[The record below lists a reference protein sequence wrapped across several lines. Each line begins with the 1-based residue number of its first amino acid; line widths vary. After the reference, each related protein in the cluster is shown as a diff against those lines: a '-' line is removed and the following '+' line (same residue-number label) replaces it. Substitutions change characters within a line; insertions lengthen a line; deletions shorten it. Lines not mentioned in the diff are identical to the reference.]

1 MNNNFQEK
9 VNFIWS
15 IADLLR
21 GDYKQAEFQDVILPL
36 TVLKRLDAVL
46 EPTKEKVLKKNK
58 ELKERGIENKDLI
71 LQKASGYP
79 FNNISKF
86 TFQNL
91 LQDPDNIAK
100 NLRAY
105 INGFSQNMYNILENF
120 EFANE
125 IKKLDEANLLYLI
138 IQRFNEIDL
147 HPDVVSNHE
156 MGTLFEELIRRFSEQ
171 SNETAGEHF
180 TPREVIAL
188 MVRLLIAGNGGLKQK
203 NIIRTVYDP
212 ACGTGGMLT
221 TAKDEILGYVNPTAQ
236 VYLFGQ
242 ELNPKTFAIAKS
254 DVLIKGE
261 EADNIKK
268 GNSFSDDQLAGKTF
282 DFMLSNPPFGVEWK
296 KVEAPIREEAEEL
309 GSEGRF
315 GAGLPRISDGSLLFL
330 QHMISK
336 MKPLGEGGSRIAIV
350 FNGSPLFTG
359 DAGSGESEIRKWIIE
374 NDWLEAIVGL
384 PDQLFYNTGI
394 YIYFWIVTNKKQKG
408 KKGKVQLI
416 DAREYFGNM
425 RKSLGNK
432 RHYVTE
438 KQIEEIVDIYKS
450 FRESDKSKIFKN
462 DDFGYHKITVERP
475 LQLNFQASSER
486 IGLVKEEK
494 AFQKLAESKKSKKL
508 VPDPDQGDEHLSA
521 IAQAGLPAAAAA
533 QAGIEEIEKGK
544 EKQEKIIKALKSIG
558 NKLYKN
564 RDKFEAILDDTFN
577 KNDIEVEKSLKKAI
591 FKALS
596 EHDETAD
603 IIYGKKGNPEPDP
616 DLRDYENVPLKEDI
630 HEYFEREVKPHLPDA
645 WIDERRTRV
654 GYEISFTK
662 YFYKYRPLRQLEDIT
677 EDIKKLEE
685 ETRGLMEEILEM

>member
-1 MNNNFQEK
+1 MTNNFQEK

-36 TVLKRLDAVL
+36 TVLKRLDDVL

-58 ELKERGIENKDLI
+58 ELKEKGVENKYLI
-71 LQKASGYP
+71 LTRTSGYP
-79 FNNISKF
+79 FYNISKF

-91 LQDPDNIAK
+91 LQDPNNIAK

-120 EFANE
+120 EFSNE
-125 IKKLDEANLLYLI
+125 IKKLDESNLLFLV
-138 IQRFNEIDL
+138 IQKFNEIDL
-147 HPDVVSNHE
+147 HPDIVSNHE
-156 MGTLFEELIRRFSEQ
+156 MGTIFEELIRKFSEQ

-180 TPREVIAL
+180 TPREIIRL
-188 MVRLLIAGNGGLKQK
+188 MVRLLIAGNGSLKQK

-221 TAKDEILGYVNPTAQ
+221 TAKDEIIEKINPTAQ

-254 DVLIKGE
+254 DILIKGE

-268 GNSFSDDQLAGKTF
+268 GNSFSEDQLSGKTF
-282 DFMLSNPPFGVEWK
+282 DLMLSNPPFGVEWK
-296 KVEAPIREEAEEL
+296 KVEEPIRKEAEEL
-309 GSEGRF
+309 GDDGRF

-336 MKPLGEGGSRIAIV
+336 MKSVREGGSRIAIV
-350 FNGSPLFTG
+350 FNGSPLFSG
-359 DAGSGESEIRKWIIE
+359 DAGGGESEIRKWIIE
-374 NDWLEAIVGL
+374 NDRLEAIVGL

-394 YIYFWIVTNKKQKG
+394 YTYFWIVTNRKAKER
-408 KKGKVQLI
+408 KGKVQLI
-416 DAREYFGNM
+416 DAREYFENM

-432 RHYVTE
+432 RHYITE
-438 KQIEEIVDIYKS
+438 KQIEEIVDIYKL
-450 FRESDKSKIFKN
+450 FRESEKNRIFEN
-462 DDFGYHKITVERP
+462 EDFGYHKITVERP
-475 LQLNFQASSER
+475 LQLNFQASNER
-486 IGLVKEEK
+486 IKLLKEEN
-494 AFQKLAESKKSKKL
+494 AFQKLTESKNKKKE
-508 VPDPDQGDEHLSA
+508 DQ
-521 IAQAGLPAAAAA
+521 IK
-533 QAGIEEIEKGK
+533 EIKEGK

-558 NKLYKN
+558 NTLYKN
-564 RDKFEAILDDTFN
+564 RDKFETVLDNTF
-577 KNDIEVEKSLKKAI
+577 KKFGLDVDKPLKKAI
-591 FKALS
+591 LKALS

-603 IIYGKKGNPEPDP
+603 IIYDKKGNPEPNP

-630 HEYFEREVKPHLPDA
+630 HEYFEREVKSHVPDA
-645 WIDERRTRV
+645 WIDEKKTKV

-662 YFYKYRPLRQLEDIT
+662 YFYKYKPLRPLEEITKDILTLED
-677 EDIKKLEE
+677 
-685 ETRGLMEEILEM
+685 ETKNLMAEILGT

>member
-36 TVLKRLDAVL
+36 TVLKRLDNAL
-46 EPTKEKVLKKNK
+46 ESTKEKVLKKNK

-91 LQDPDNIAK
+91 LQDPNNIAK

-105 INGFSQNMYNILENF
+105 INGFSQNMYNILDNF
-120 EFANE
+120 EFTNE

-156 MGTLFEELIRRFSEQ
+156 MGTIFEELIRRFSEQ

-188 MVRLLIAGNGGLKQK
+188 MVCLLVAGNDGLKQK

-221 TAKDEILGYVNPTAQ
+221 IAKDEILGHVNPTAQ

-309 GSEGRF
+309 GSGGRF

-394 YIYFWIVTNKKQKG
+394 YTYFWIVTNKKSKG

-416 DAREYFGNM
+416 DAREYFDNM

-438 KQIEEIVDIYKS
+438 RQIEEIVDIYKS
-450 FRESDKSKIFKN
+450 FRESDKSKFFKN
-462 DDFGYHKITVERP
+462 EDFGYHKITVERP
-475 LQLNFQASSER
+475 LQLNFQASNER
-486 IGLVKEEK
+486 IELLKEEK
-494 AFQKLAESKKSKKL
+494 AFQKLAESNKRTRL
-508 VPDPDQGDEHLSA
+508 VPDSDQGDEQ
-521 IAQAGLPAAAAA
+521 IK
-533 QAGIEEIEKGK
+533 EVEKGK
-544 EKQEKIIKALKSIG
+544 EKQEKIIKVLKSIG

-564 RDKFEAILDDTFN
+564 RDKFEAIFDDTF
-577 KNDIEVEKSLKKAI
+577 KKHGFEVDKSLKKAI

-645 WIDERRTRV
+645 WIDEKRTRV

-662 YFYKYRPLRQLEDIT
+662 YFYKYKPLRQLKDIT

>member
-1 MNNNFQEK
+1 MNHNFQEK

-36 TVLKRLDAVL
+36 TVLKRLDDVL
-46 EPTKEKVLKKNK
+46 EPTKEKVFKKNQ

-71 LQKASGYP
+71 LTKASGYP
-79 FNNISKF
+79 FYNISKF
-86 TFQNL
+86 TFKSL
-91 LQDPDNIAK
+91 LQDPNNIAK

-120 EFANE
+120 EFSNE

-138 IQRFNEIDL
+138 IQRFNDMDL

-156 MGTLFEELIRRFSEQ
+156 MGTIFEELIRKFSEQ

-180 TPREVIAL
+180 TPREVIRL
-188 MVRLLIAGNGGLKQK
+188 MVRLLIAGNGSLKQK
-203 NIIRTVYDP
+203 NIIKTVYDP
-212 ACGTGGMLT
+212 ANGTGGMLT
-221 TAKDEILGYVNPTAQ
+221 TAKDEILSINPTAQ
-236 VYLFGQ
+236 IYLFGQ
-242 ELNPKTFAIAKS
+242 ELNPKIFAIAKS
-254 DVLIKGE
+254 DILIKGE

-268 GNSFSDDQLAGKTF
+268 GNSFSEDQLAGKTF
-282 DFMLSNPPFGVEWK
+282 DLMLSNPPFGVEWK
-296 KVEAPIREEAEEL
+296 KVEEFVRKEAEEL
-309 GSEGRF
+309 GFEGRF

-336 MKPLGEGGSRIAIV
+336 RKSVKEGGCRIAIV

-394 YIYFWIVTNKKQKG
+394 YTYIGIVTNNKSRERKG
-408 KKGKVQLI
+408 RVQLI
-416 DAREYFGNM
+416 DAREYFENM

-432 RHYVTE
+432 RHYITE

-450 FRESDKSKIFKN
+450 FKKSDKSKIFEN

-475 LQLNFQASSER
+475 LQLNFQASDER
-486 IGLVKEEK
+486 IELLKKEN
-494 AFQKLAESKKSKKL
+494 AFQKLTESKKKKR
-508 VPDPDQGDEHLSA
+508 DE
-521 IAQAGLPAAAAA
+521 QVKE
-533 QAGIEEIEKGK
+533 IEEGK
-544 EKQEKIIKALKSIG
+544 EKQKKIIKALKSIG
-558 NKLYKN
+558 NTLYKN
-564 RDKFEAILDDTFN
+564 QGKFEAVLDSALKKHDV
-577 KNDIEVEKSLKKAI
+577 EVEKSLKKVI
-591 FKALS
+591 LKTLS

-603 IIYGKKGNPEPDP
+603 IVRDKDGKPEPTP
-616 DLRDYENVPLKEDI
+616 DLRDYESVPLKEDI

-645 WIDERRTRV
+645 WIDEKKTKV

-662 YFYKYRPLRQLEDIT
+662 YFYKYKPLRPLDEITGDIKTLEEDTRRLMEDIFDPST
-677 EDIKKLEE
+677 
-685 ETRGLMEEILEM
+685 GAG